1 MPCVLCV
8 PFGSV
13 PVVDAARGCV
23 SDHIYDYLCLPSGS
37 WLLGPGS
44 LRLGRGP
51 LLGPLLA
58 LPRTSIQ
65 ALRSLNAIS
74 SSPFLNQASW
84 SVRAWNGVGAQWYL
98 LKQSKWMTEVF
109 VSSFLDLQLASVG
122 MLLYLGEFLNLLSNC
137 SVVLFFL
144 VSEYLWYFQLV
155 LFHSDFH
162 QCYIFHITIDLTVKS
177 FVGLMHNDHFH
188 THFVIFCNPL
198 SPLTLMLLLT
208 CWLFPP
214 SQIQA
219 SSGET
224 KYNGTLDCAKKL
236 YQESGIRGIYKG
248 TVLTLMRGKLWG
260 PPPEV
265 TLGGLPEMDL
275 LWTVSPGS
283 PD

>member
-51 LLGPLLA
+51 LS
-58 LPRTSIQ
+58 RTSIQ

-84 SVRAWNGVGAQWYL
+84 SVRAWTGVGAQWYL

-137 SVVLFFL
+137 SVELFFL
-144 VSEYLWYFQLV
+144 VSEY
-155 LFHSDFH
+155 
-162 QCYIFHITIDLTVKS
+162 
-177 FVGLMHNDHFH
+177 
-188 THFVIFCNPL
+188 FVIF
-198 SPLTLMLLLT
+198 SPRLI
-208 CWLFPP
+208 P
-214 SQIQA
+214 
-219 SSGET
+219 
-224 KYNGTLDCAKKL
+224 
-236 YQESGIRGIYKG
+236 
-248 TVLTLMRGKLWG
+248 
-260 PPPEV
+260 
-265 TLGGLPEMDL
+265 
-275 LWTVSPGS
+275 
-283 PD
+283 